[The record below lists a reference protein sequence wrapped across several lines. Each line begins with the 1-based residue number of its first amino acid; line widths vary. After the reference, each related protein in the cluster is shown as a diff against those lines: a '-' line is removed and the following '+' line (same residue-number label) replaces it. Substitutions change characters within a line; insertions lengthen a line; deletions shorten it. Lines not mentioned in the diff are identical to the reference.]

1 MEKQGVLSS
10 IYNYGWKPT
19 NKELLKKSEEDL
31 LRLLREPYTI
41 EKIKVQNFKVNTL
54 KMGLPENPP
63 LILLHGF
70 GSGIGQWVRNFD
82 ELSRKYRIYACD
94 LIGFGRS
101 SRPPFGGNSVEE
113 AEAYFIEVLHGWLEA
128 LQTGPYTLCAHSM
141 GSYLASVYLL
151 NYGNHNC
158 KKLILADPWGV
169 PKQEEEFKPRSWKV
183 SFAMTLA
190 NNFSPLTILRAAG
203 PYGPSLFTSI
213 RSDLVGKFKD
223 LEDPSVFAHYLYHVN
238 AQIPAGEDAFANLQQ
253 SFAWARE
260 PLIHRLPAISK
271 NISVFFVYGD
281 DTWMDKVAGWNLTN
295 EMKGTNHDVHY
306 FVIPNAG
313 HHVMLDN
320 YNYFNSVIIDI
331 LDKF

>member
-1 MEKQGVLSS
+1 
-10 IYNYGWKPT
+10 
-19 NKELLKKSEEDL
+19 
-31 LRLLREPYTI
+31 
-41 EKIKVQNFKVNTL
+41 
-54 KMGLPENPP
+54 
-63 LILLHGF
+63 
-70 GSGIGQWVRNFD
+70 
-82 ELSRKYRIYACD
+82 
-94 LIGFGRS
+94 
-101 SRPPFGGNSVEE
+101 
-113 AEAYFIEVLHGWLEA
+113 
-128 LQTGPYTLCAHSM
+128 M